1 MTEFKKQFVEY
12 FTHYYW
18 NTPYNLIQNRIV
30 GNTVGAILGD
40 QNLDW
45 SGFMDFDYDI
55 VDVFFEDTN
64 NSALCFSL
72 IVRCDIDFNITCE
85 NRIFLKIE
93 FFSAPIKLP
102 LMVLSGGLKFF

>member
-64 NSALCFSL
+64 NSAQHCVSL
-72 IVRCDIDFNITCE
+72 
-85 NRIFLKIE
+85 
-93 FFSAPIKLP
+93 
-102 LMVLSGGLKFF
+102 